1 MVPLCMGR
9 VGRGNQ
15 RGPTTAASPQIA
27 GLGTTILGSGR
38 SDLLCFV
45 HPLLAYAGH
54 FDRVSL
60 RVLSA
65 AKSKLLSYHNQF
77 TAFSGIRN
85 RPAHGSRSLDL
96 MLRSISLHP

>member
-15 RGPTTAASPQIA
+15 RGPTTADSPQIA
-27 GLGTTILGSGR
+27 GLGTTFWDR

-45 HPLLAYAGH
+45 HPLVAYAGP

-77 TAFSGIRN
+77 TAFSGIR
-85 RPAHGSRSLDL
+85 RPACTRLAV
-96 MLRSISLHP
+96 P